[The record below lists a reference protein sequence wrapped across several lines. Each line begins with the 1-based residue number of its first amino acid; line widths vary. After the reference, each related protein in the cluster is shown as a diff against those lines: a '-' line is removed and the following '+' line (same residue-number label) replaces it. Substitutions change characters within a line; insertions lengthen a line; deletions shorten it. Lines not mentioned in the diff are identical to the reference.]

1 MYPRVTRIR
10 LVGLRQCNS
19 NLIQCTKKY
28 CGINTTTVWLVI
40 FARYLF
46 SRFSRVKSH
55 SRKLKPQKFCC
66 PRVKRTNCVSIP
78 GLLLY
83 SSLQKR
89 VSECAFDG
97 YHWSNPKCYV
107 ITDARSRQRRKA
119 ESRSNLH
126 THRSRK
132 LKTRKS
138 LKSGYFAKICT
149 RENYQP
155 YGTGESERVRQF
167 FSDSMP
173 FYPSCLACAHLQFCE
188 SHAHTYIRLVG

>member
-28 CGINTTTVWLVI
+28 WGINTTTIWLVI

-46 SRFSRVKSH
+46 SHFSQVESH
-55 SRKLKPQKFCC
+55 SRKLKPRKFCC
-66 PRVKRTNCVSIP
+66 PRVKRTNRISIP

-83 SSLQKR
+83 SSLQKC

-97 YHWSNPKCYV
+97 CHWSNPKCYV
-107 ITDARSRQRRKA
+107 NTDTQSRQRRKA
-119 ESRSNLH
+119 ESGSNRRGPQ

-132 LKTRKS
+132 LKPRKNFWNRAISRKFVPVKITNHTVLES
-138 LKSGYFAKICT
+138 L
-149 RENYQP
+149 N
-155 YGTGESERVRQF
+155 V
-167 FSDSMP
+167 
-173 FYPSCLACAHLQFCE
+173 
-188 SHAHTYIRLVG
+188 